1 MPPTVGSPAGSVPGS
16 QQAGWVVAG
25 RGSGSQDAGLSLVL
39 GLHLVLLSCLF
50 PCPRIIGKFY
60 DR

>member
-1 MPPTVGSPAGSVPGS
+1 MPPTVDSPAGSVPGS
-16 QQAGWVVAG
+16 QRAGWVVAG

-50 PCPRIIGKFY
+50 PC
-60 DR
+60 